1 MRDSLWNFPALS
13 LCVYVSSARREMY
26 SMRTQSESKRI
37 TRQKNAFV
45 ALFLLLRLCLLL
57 CKESFSREDF
67 GENERQKHLSQ
78 SVSLFFFHLCCR
90 KFVKKVFH
98 DEREKEDDYSLQK
111 KEEKNKK
118 WKTGTT
124 TQICPSAAL
133 FFLKNQRVFFFF
145 VCVSPPPPPLFL
157 FSLAFFWTLK
167 KKRERRYFARGRAE
181 IAILRAHL
189 SLFSAA
195 CTLTTQWADLYTNK
209 RSSSQKV
216 KEYAEHV
223 LLLLL
228 SVMGWADVYEYS
240 WYCFL
245 SFGVDQTFRRGVWIV
260 PARNKKMSSPKRRL

>member
-90 KFVKKVFH
+90 KFVKKEVLTNAKKKS
-98 DEREKEDDYSLQK
+98 DLLSPKKKKREKQK
-111 KEEKNKK
+111 MKNR
-118 WKTGTT
+118 
-124 TQICPSAAL
+124 TQSCPSAL
-133 FFLKNQRVFFFF
+133 FFLKNQRAFFF
-145 VCVSPPPPPLFL
+145 VRACVSL
-157 FSLAFFWTLK
+157 
-167 KKRERRYFARGRAE
+167 
-181 IAILRAHL
+181 
-189 SLFSAA
+189 
-195 CTLTTQWADLYTNK
+195 
-209 RSSSQKV
+209 
-216 KEYAEHV
+216 

-228 SVMGWADVYEYS
+228 SFFS
-240 WYCFL
+240 L
-245 SFGVDQTFRRGVWIV
+245 SPFFE
-260 PARNKKMSSPKRRL
+260 L

>member
-1 MRDSLWNFPALS
+1 M
-13 LCVYVSSARREMY
+13 
-26 SMRTQSESKRI
+26 
-37 TRQKNAFV
+37 KNRNHHPD
-45 ALFLLLRLCLLL
+45 LPLGC
-57 CKESFSREDF
+57 SF
-67 GENERQKHLSQ
+67 LSQ
-78 SVSLFFFHLCCR
+78 KSTR
-90 KFVKKVFH
+90 
-98 DEREKEDDYSLQK
+98 
-111 KEEKNKK
+111 
-118 WKTGTT
+118 
-124 TQICPSAAL
+124 
-133 FFLKNQRVFFFF
+133 FFFF
-145 VCVSPPPPPLFL
+145 CVCVSSSSSSLSFLSRLFL
-157 FSLAFFWTLK
+157 NSK
-167 KKRERRYFARGRAE
+167 KKTREEIFCTGQRAE

>member
-189 SLFSAA
+189 LSLLR
-195 CTLTTQWADLYTNK
+195 C
-209 RSSSQKV
+209 
-216 KEYAEHV
+216 
-223 LLLLL
+223 
-228 SVMGWADVYEYS
+228 VYSHNTVGGFIYE
-240 WYCFL
+240 
-245 SFGVDQTFRRGVWIV
+245 
-260 PARNKKMSSPKRRL
+260 